1 MQSVLE
7 APCDMRF
14 SVIFF
19 FLVFPVFPKGCLC
32 GKKKGVCNYEPAHG
46 RSTKDMIVYPSY
58 YRIYGYIHSEAPYR
72 NPFYHHF
79 GESLNCTS
87 ILIVDVQFIREKI
100 YMKFICGDHAI
111 LSRSSK
117 TIMVQP
123 DQTERFAY
131 TPFDVDH
138 NCREWKAIDRYHTD
152 YDNYFIMFGC
162 ENSDDNSHFI
172 GLWVLI
178 RSRSTKVEQSKIE
191 NYIEE
196 KIIRDVHRIIDIE
209 YSDIKNDIIF
219 VPNYTNLNLSSCGC
233 REERIFEN
241 LDEDTERLDTCVK
254 IEKKEKNLAMNL
266 ILIICILSVIIA
278 ITQCV
283 F

>member
-1 MQSVLE
+1 MT
-7 APCDMRF
+7 
-14 SVIFF
+14 I
-19 FLVFPVFPKGCLC
+19 
-32 GKKKGVCNYEPAHG
+32 
-46 RSTKDMIVYPSY
+46 YPSY

-79 GESLNCTS
+79 GESLNCTR
-87 ILIVDVQFIREKI
+87 ILVLDDHFNRDKI
-100 YMKFICGDHAI
+100 HMRFICGGHTI
-111 LSRSSK
+111 FSRSCK

-131 TPFDVDH
+131 TPFEVEH
-138 NCREWKAIDRYHTD
+138 NCREWKTIDRYHTD

-162 ENSDDNSHFI
+162 ENGSEHSHYI
-172 GLWVLI
+172 GLWILI
-178 RSRSTKVEQSKIE
+178 RSHSMNVEDSKIE

-196 KIIRDVHRIIDIE
+196 KIIRDVHRIIDKE
-209 YSDIKNDIIF
+209 YSDIKKDITF

-233 REERIFEN
+233 REERIFED
-241 LDEDTERLDTCVK
+241 LDDDTERLDTCVM
-254 IEKKEKNLAMNL
+254 IEKKEKNWAMIGL
-266 ILIICILSVIIA
+266 LIICLLAVIII